1 MESFLKYLLKEKE
14 SSRALWKLPELSQFN
29 NGGVGSLNA
38 RFQFTNGPGS
48 QRKIRANFNCEGTT
62 LSGVDF
68 QLMGPGYR
76 LSMTQKRFYSG
87 IKKVKRHQKLRNSI
101 DFNLTCCSYI

>member
-1 MESFLKYLLKEKE
+1 M
-14 SSRALWKLPELSQFN
+14 PELSQFN

-48 QRKIRANFNCEGTT
+48 QRKILANFNCEGTT

-87 IKKVKRHQKLRNSI
+87 IKKVKRQSKTQKLN
-101 DFNLTCCSYI
+101 CCSYI